1 MLAEYDV
8 HWFEEPLDPD
18 NLHDYVLLRNTSPVP
33 IAGGEVLTRRQA
45 FAPWLQ
51 QRAFDIVQPDVTKVG
66 GISEER
72 RIAWMAEENGVRF
85 IPHGWNTA
93 LGLAA
98 DLQLASASR
107 KTDMVEYLMGSPF
120 IDDLVDDAVESGRRG
135 HAGIPDGPGLGVALN
150 MDAVEKHT
158 GERFRAARASS

>member
-1 MLAEYDV
+1 M
-8 HWFEEPLDPD
+8 
-18 NLHDYVLLRNTSPVP
+18 
-33 IAGGEVLTRRQA
+33 
-45 FAPWLQ
+45 
-51 QRAFDIVQPDVTKVG
+51 QPDVTKVG

-72 RIAWMAEENGVRF
+72 RIAWMAEENGVQF

-120 IDDLVDDAVESGRRG
+120 IDDLVETPWRLDAEGMLC
-135 HAGIPDGPGLGVALN
+135 IPDGPGLGVALN